1 MKDWDEQCLL
11 AAAAEARSKAYAPYS
26 RFAVGAAL
34 LTNSGK
40 IFPGANVENASF
52 GLTICAERVAAV
64 QAIMAGELSW
74 RALAVVTAGPQ
85 PVTPCGACRQ
95 FLAEFAPELEILLG
109 VVDGGAGQHT
119 NLRALLPA
127 AFALTEDR

>member
-40 IFPGANVENASF
+40 IFPEQTKRF
-52 GLTICAERVAAV
+52 FWFDHLC
-64 QAIMAGELSW
+64 
-74 RALAVVTAGPQ
+74 
-85 PVTPCGACRQ
+85 
-95 FLAEFAPELEILLG
+95 
-109 VVDGGAGQHT
+109 
-119 NLRALLPA
+119 
-127 AFALTEDR
+127 